1 MNVYEEIEKIFGSER
16 LDEYKAN
23 PKDKTGEREGF
34 VNMVTN
40 RAVTLM
46 GYGVV
51 SNGEYKKIKDFMKKT
66 IDY

>member
-34 VNMVTN
+34 VDMVIN
-40 RAVTLM
+40 RAHVLE
-46 GYGVV
+46 GYGVMDRSEV
-51 SNGEYKKIKDFMKKT
+51 KKIKDFMKKT